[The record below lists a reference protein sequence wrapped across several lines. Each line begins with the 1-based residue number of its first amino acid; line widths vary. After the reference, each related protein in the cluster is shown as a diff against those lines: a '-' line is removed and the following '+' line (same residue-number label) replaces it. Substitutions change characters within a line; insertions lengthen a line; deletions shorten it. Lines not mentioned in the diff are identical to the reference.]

1 VLNDAVISAPGQ
13 ATRNVT
19 AYMLATSLTP
29 EQAAAVNTPPQ
40 STPFWSLS
48 EVADN
53 TADAGL
59 DATAYRLQYQ
69 ALVSRPVLL
78 VAMVL
83 LAAAFSL
90 RFSRMG
96 GVGTTLSYGVAS
108 GFVLYIGTK
117 VLSDLGGAGLIS
129 PFVAAWSPAIV
140 GVMIGALILLYQED
154 G

>member
-1 VLNDAVISAPGQ
+1 MLHQRVAPVMRQ
-13 ATRNVT
+13 PRFCNN
-19 AYMLATSLTP
+19 S
-29 EQAAAVNTPPQ
+29 
-40 STPFWSLS
+40 PFWALP
-48 EVADN
+48 EVAEN
-53 TADAGL
+53 TAEAGL

-69 ALVSRPVLL
+69 SLLSRPVLL

-83 LAAAFSL
+83 LAASFSL

-96 GVGTTLSYGVAS
+96 GVGQTLSYGVAA

>member
-1 VLNDAVISAPGQ
+1 MIARVAPVGG
-13 ATRNVT
+13 RVC
-19 AYMLATSLTP
+19 
-29 EQAAAVNTPPQ
+29 
-40 STPFWSLS
+40 
-48 EVADN
+48 
-53 TADAGL
+53 AGL
-59 DATAYRLQYQ
+59 FSKNLRQQPSACQQEVHPRVNVGCSPIVGPAFA
-69 ALVSRPVLL
+69 ALVDCVK
-78 VAMVL
+78 VAKHL

>member
-1 VLNDAVISAPGQ
+1 
-13 ATRNVT
+13 
-19 AYMLATSLTP
+19 
-29 EQAAAVNTPPQ
+29 
-40 STPFWSLS
+40 
-48 EVADN
+48 
-53 TADAGL
+53 
-59 DATAYRLQYQ
+59 
-69 ALVSRPVLL
+69 
-78 VAMVL
+78 MVL
-83 LAAAFSL
+83 LAASFSL

-96 GVGTTLSYGVAS
+96 GVGITLSYGVAA